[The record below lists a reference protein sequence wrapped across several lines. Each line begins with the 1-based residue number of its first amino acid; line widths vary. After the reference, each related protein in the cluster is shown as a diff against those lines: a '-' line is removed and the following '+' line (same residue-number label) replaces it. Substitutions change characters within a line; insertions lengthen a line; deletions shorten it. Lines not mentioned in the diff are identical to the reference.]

1 MVFNTARIVQL
12 PFGCG
17 QMHAHT
23 KIMRGKGLG
32 SGMGSVLLRKG
43 GAGSASSYMDI
54 DDYVA
59 TTGINPYT
67 RSKSSGAGVARGA
80 LTSFDRPMGRGFGI
94 ESQNPMERMRE
105 KLSKLSVEQ
114 PSTTKPKIRKI
125 QMSM

>member
-1 MVFNTARIVQL
+1 MVFNNARIVQL

-23 KIMRGKGLG
+23 KIMRGKGFG

-59 TTGINPYT
+59 TTGINPYA
-67 RSKSSGAGVARGA
+67 RSKSSGAGVARA
-80 LTSFDRPMGRGFGI
+80 RGFGI

-105 KLSKLSVEQ
+105 KLSKLSIDQ

>member
-23 KIMRGKGLG
+23 KIMRGAGIRINGNGLG
-32 SGMGSVLLRKG
+32 TGMGSVLLRKG
-43 GAGSASSYMDI
+43 GAGGASSYMDI

-59 TTGINPYT
+59 TTGINPYART
-67 RSKSSGAGVARGA
+67 KSSGAGVARG
-80 LTSFDRPMGRGFGI
+80 RGYGI

-105 KLSKLSVEQ
+105 KLSKLSVDQ